1 MHSTDQAA
9 QRLGTIAAEVFA
21 YELEEARRAGAI
33 GYLARVLVQ
42 ATMPHSNPGDVAAW
56 GRQNGSLSLVIQPG
70 IRLVAGQP
78 RSIGLPYGAIP
89 RLLLAWV
96 TTEAVRTRQRQLLL
110 GDTLS
115 GFMRQHDL
123 TPTGGRWGTIPRLR
137 EQMRR
142 LFASTIACSYD
153 GAHGVAG
160 AKLDVASEY
169 SLWWDPEQPDQAAL
183 WHSSVTLG
191 ARFYDEVISRPVP
204 IDMRTLKALKRSP
217 LALDVYAWLT
227 YRFSYLQKPVTVPW
241 EALQLQFGCD
251 YKLTRQFRAKFTG
264 ALAKVH
270 THYPEARVDIAPSG
284 LLLQPSPTHI
294 RRHPSRLVPGG
305 DN

>member
-42 ATMPHSNPGDVAAW
+42 ATMPHSNAGDVAAW
-56 GRQNGSLSLVIQPG
+56 GRQNGSLSLVI
-70 IRLVAGQP
+70 QP

-96 TTEAVRTRQRQLLL
+96 TREAVRTRQRQLLL

-123 TPTGGRWGTIPRLR
+123 TPAGGRRGTIPRLR

-160 AKLDVASEY
+160 AKFDVASEY
-169 SLWWDPEQPDQAAL
+169 SLWWDPQQPDQAAL
-183 WHSSVTLG
+183 WHSLVTLG

-204 IDMRTLKALKRSP
+204 IDMRTMKALKRSP
-217 LALDVYAWLT
+217 LALNVFA
-227 YRFSYLQKPVTVPW
+227 
-241 EALQLQFGCD
+241 
-251 YKLTRQFRAKFTG
+251 
-264 ALAKVH
+264 
-270 THYPEARVDIAPSG
+270 SG
-284 LLLQPSPTHI
+284 
-294 RRHPSRLVPGG
+294 
-305 DN
+305 